1 MKTTIIYEKTTRTYH
16 EDNWTGKGEWSAP
29 RAEHAIF
36 TEPAA
41 LARQIRYAMIGWNDA
56 EEWNHDGPY
65 DWRVDPSYAEGCMW
79 FTMLTD
85 AKSLVRI
92 VAEAYR
98 TLAPDVGDLYA
109 CEAEEWG
116 DLFDERPT
124 VAYRRDGHVPN
135 IFADFGG
142 DLQEELQRGLPKA
155 KGWWDDTLAI
165 MEERLPT
172 RSFEFHYTER
182 GYTETHRF
190 SVLTRAPAEEL
201 AFIYGVKKLNR
212 TLMEADQ
219 MRYEA
224 HAASPEG
231 KAEAKA
237 HAERERELNTMMRE
251 GGYTSMS
258 RNDDGTISMWRD

>member
-1 MKTTIIYEKTTRTYH
+1 
-16 EDNWTGKGEWSAP
+16 
-29 RAEHAIF
+29 
-36 TEPAA
+36 
-41 LARQIRYAMIGWNDA
+41 
-56 EEWNHDGPY
+56 
-65 DWRVDPSYAEGCMW
+65 
-79 FTMLTD
+79 
-85 AKSLVRI
+85 
-92 VAEAYR
+92 
-98 TLAPDVGDLYA
+98 
-109 CEAEEWG
+109 
-116 DLFDERPT
+116 
-124 VAYRRDGHVPN
+124 VPN

-142 DLQEELQRGLPKA
+142 ELQAELQRGLPKA

-172 RSFEFHYTER
+172 RSFEFHYIER

-201 AFIYGVKKLNR
+201 ARIYGVQELNCS
-212 TLMEADQ
+212 LDILDW
-219 MRYEA
+219 MRHEA

-237 HAERERELNTMMRE
+237 HAERVRELNTMMRE

>member
-16 EDNWTGKGEWSAP
+16 EDDWTGKGEWSAP

-41 LARQIRYAMIGWNDA
+41 LARQIREVLYLPDV
-56 EEWNHDGPY
+56 EEWNYDGPY
-65 DWRVDPSYAEGCMW
+65 DRRVEPSYAEGCMW

-85 AKSLVRI
+85 AKSLVRT

-98 TLAPDVGDLYA
+98 SRAPHVGDLYA
-109 CEAEEWG
+109 CKADEWG
-116 DLFDERPT
+116 GIFDERPT
-124 VAYRRDGHVPN
+124 VAYRYDGHVPN

-142 DLQEELQRGLPKA
+142 ELQAELQRGLPKA
-155 KGWWDDTLAI
+155 KEWWSKTLAA
-165 MEERLPT
+165 MEERLPVL
-172 RSFEFHYTER
+172 SFEFRESGR
-182 GYTETHRF
+182 GHDETHRF

-201 AFIYGVKKLNR
+201 ARIYGAELNR

-224 HAASPEG
+224 YAASPEG

-237 HAERERELNTMMRE
+237 HAERVRELNTMMRE

-258 RNDDGTISMWRD
+258 RSDDGTISMWRD